1 MTETT
6 DPRNRLHGPIPI
18 PEQMLQA
25 ILRHHQQPQRYYHTI
40 EHVCAVL
47 DEHRALQELELWQQP
62 VETYLAFLYHDA
74 IYDYGAKDNEQRSAE
89 LAVRELQQWLPG
101 CEVQRVHRLIVL
113 TASHGDL
120 DRRELDHDERLFLD
134 CDMAIV
140 GADWQRFS
148 LYQQQ
153 IEQEYTLVYPQLLY
167 RMGRRRFLNKILS
180 SERIFFSD
188 HFHHQFDAQARSNLR
203 RALGGH

>member
-1 MTETT
+1 M
-6 DPRNRLHGPIPI
+6 
-18 PEQMLQA
+18 
-25 ILRHHQQPQRYYHTI
+25 
-40 EHVCAVL
+40 
-47 DEHRALQELELWQQP
+47 
-62 VETYLAFLYHDA
+62 
-74 IYDYGAKDNEQRSAE
+74 
-89 LAVRELQQWLPG
+89 
-101 CEVQRVHRLIVL
+101 HRLIVL